1 MKDLRDFIKLLRDR
15 GQLAIIDTPVDPILE
30 ITEIADRVG
39 KAGGPALLFTRPK
52 GHRVPIFI
60 NQFGSHERVCL
71 ALRADSY
78 ESLAGRVERLV
89 SPDLPDT
96 AWEKIKAL
104 SKLKDLAALQ
114 PRTVKDGPCQE
125 VVLTGDQVDL
135 GALPVLKCWPLDGG
149 PYITL
154 PLVFTKH
161 PLTGRRNV
169 GMYRLQIY
177 DARTTGMHWH
187 LHKDAA
193 EHLRISRGK
202 LEVAVAI
209 GTDPA
214 ITYAAT
220 APVPG
225 ALDEMAFAGFLRGD
239 AVDMVRCLTVDL
251 QVPAHSE
258 FVLEGYVD
266 SSEHRLEGPFGD
278 HTGYYSLAD
287 EYPVLHV
294 TAITHRKEPVYS
306 TTIVGQPPM
315 EDTYLAKATERLFLP
330 LLRLSLPELVD
341 MDLPKEGAFH
351 NCALVSMRKR
361 YPMHARKVMHALWG
375 AGQMQFCK
383 CIVVVDEDVDVHDY
397 AKVAWRVFNNVD
409 WKRDVMVTEGSL
421 DALDHSSPQPFWG
434 GKAGIDATRKGP
446 DEGHTR
452 EWPPDVVMSEDVK
465 SRVDRLWPELGLAAF
480 QSRGTSL
487 SSAVAGGASGTVAS
501 GPAALGAVAPTAH
514 LAATEAMAPT
524 EPVVATEPFAGT
536 EPAAPLAPAE
546 SAAPAGPAVRQ
557 D

>member
-1 MKDLRDFIKLLRDR
+1 MKDLRDFIKVLRDQ
-15 GQLAIIDTPVDPILE
+15 GELTMIDTPVDPVLE
-30 ITEIADRVG
+30 ITEIADRVS

-60 NQFGSHERVCL
+60 NQFGSDARMCL
-71 ALRADSY
+71 ALRTDSY
-78 ESLAGRVERLV
+78 ESLASRIEQLA
-89 SPDLPDT
+89 SPNLPDT
-96 AWEKIKAL
+96 AWQKLKAL

-114 PRTVKDGPCQE
+114 PRTVKDGACQE

-135 GALPVLKCWPLDGG
+135 GVLPVLTCWPLDGG

-161 PLTGRRNV
+161 PLTGRRNM
-169 GMYRLQIY
+169 GMYRLQVY

-193 EHLRISRGK
+193 EHFRDSRGK

-214 ITYAAT
+214 LTYAAT

-225 ALDEMAFAGFLRGD
+225 VVDEVAFAGFLRGE
-239 AVDMVRCLTVDL
+239 AIDMVQCRTVDL
-251 QVPAHSE
+251 QVPSHAE

-266 SSEHRLEGPFGD
+266 TTERRLEGPFGD

-287 EYPVLHV
+287 SYPVLHL
-294 TAITHRKEPVYS
+294 TAITHRREPVYS

-315 EDTYLAKATERLFLP
+315 EDTYLGRATERLFLP
-330 LLRLSLPELVD
+330 LLRLTLPELVD

-351 NCALVSMRKR
+351 NCALVSVRKR

-383 CIVVVDEDVDVHDY
+383 CIVVLEEDVDVHDY
-397 AKVAWRVFNNVD
+397 AQVAWRVFNNVD
-409 WKRDVMVTEGSL
+409 WRRDVLVADGPL

-434 GKAGIDATRKGP
+434 AKIGIDATRKGP
-446 DEGHTR
+446 AEGHNR
-452 EWPPDVVMSEDVK
+452 EWPGDVVMSQEVK
-465 SRVDRLWPELGLAAF
+465 DRIDGLWPELGLGSLNAKASPAF
-480 QSRGTSL
+480 T
-487 SSAVAGGASGTVAS
+487 T
-501 GPAALGAVAPTAH
+501 
-514 LAATEAMAPT
+514 
-524 EPVVATEPFAGT
+524 
-536 EPAAPLAPAE
+536 APAQE
-546 SAAPAGPAVRQ
+546 